1 MAVAEKGR
9 NVEFIGLGGLRMRGA
24 DAGEKMGL
32 WRGLRGSVH
41 DGATTL
47 ATFAARTTPE
57 WDTWFAKNQKAFGQV
72 EFAEFLEDN

>member
-32 WRGLRGSVH
+32 WRGLRGSVLRH
-41 DGATTL
+41 DGPGLGALELWIEATV
-47 ATFAARTTPE
+47 ARVRLGRIGRGRIGIDWIE
-57 WDTWFAKNQKAFGQV
+57 
-72 EFAEFLEDN
+72 